1 MPKQPKI
8 SKDMLRPADVLLGR
22 GKSAQNYKGNVA
34 FRALVKD
41 RCCEYIAQN
50 CIQRDVT
57 CHEIIQVVKSRGG
70 RFLEKINGDE
80 EHWVQCSY
88 PTMRLKVRQSMR
100 DSRKGDA
107 VPATGSRRN
116 SGRNSAKL
124 EGLQQPTFSRSRSR
138 ARPAIHD
145 SNRTTATVSADH
157 LERYLQGGLNDPRP
171 TELSSL
177 TEFEQ
182 DNIRVS
188 AVRSRAAVE
197 SITGIDDERKHCGR
211 RACNLEPSN
220 TNISRTVGISVL
232 DRAAPAARLLEF
244 HADRNVALLN
254 EPASWNLRSW
264 PMEPSPLMV
273 EPFHPLMAYS
283 LTGQPSTRPLSVPSV
298 QTPMIPQPF
307 VQQQQLL
314 PSLLHETRAPVVTSL
329 AGPPDNSYLNYLLQR
344 RRELREALAAFE
356 SSNSS
361 GLGRYY

>member
-1 MPKQPKI
+1 
-8 SKDMLRPADVLLGR
+8 
-22 GKSAQNYKGNVA
+22 
-34 FRALVKD
+34 
-41 RCCEYIAQN
+41 
-50 CIQRDVT
+50 
-57 CHEIIQVVKSRGG
+57 
-70 RFLEKINGDE
+70 
-80 EHWVQCSY
+80 
-88 PTMRLKVRQSMR
+88 MRLKVRQAMR
-100 DSRKGDA
+100 DSLKGDA
-107 VPATGSRRN
+107 PAKGSRRN
-116 SGRNSAKL
+116 SGRNSGKP
-124 EGLQQPTFSRSRSR
+124 EEVQQPTLTRSQSRRSR
-138 ARPAIHD
+138 ACQAIHD
-145 SNRTTATVSADH
+145 CSRTNAAVAADQ

-211 RACNLEPSN
+211 KACNLEPSN